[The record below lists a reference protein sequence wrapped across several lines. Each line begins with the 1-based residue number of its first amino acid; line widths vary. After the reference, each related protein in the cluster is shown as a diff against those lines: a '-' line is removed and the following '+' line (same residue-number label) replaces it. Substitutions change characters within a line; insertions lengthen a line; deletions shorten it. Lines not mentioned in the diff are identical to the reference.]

1 MNLSKNWL
9 SDFVDIEIS
18 PKDFADGMTMS
29 GSKVETYMAYADQIK
44 NVVVGKILEIKEH
57 PNAQKLV
64 ICIVDVGKEKPL
76 QIVTGASNVNKG
88 DLVPVA
94 LDGSTLYGG
103 VQIKKGKLR
112 GEVSEG
118 MLCSLGELGL
128 NTHVF
133 PNAIEDGIFIIDFDC
148 KIGQNILDAIGLN
161 DEVFEFEITPNR
173 PDCLSVIGLAR
184 EVSATFK
191 KPFKK
196 QNLSFT
202 SSDDGDKAENY
213 LKVEIKN
220 KDLCKRYSAR
230 IIKDIKIEP
239 SPMWLRNR
247 LFSCGIRPINNIVD
261 ITNYVMLEY
270 GQPMHAFDYK
280 CLGGKEIVVR
290 NASDNESFT
299 TLDGQQ
305 RTLSSDMLVIA
316 DAEKSVAVA
325 GVMGGANSEITEST
339 KTVVFESAS
348 FNGASVRRTSKK
360 LGLRTDSSS
369 RFEKGLDPQNT
380 IPALDRACQ
389 LVEQL
394 RAGTVVDG
402 LIDQNFD
409 DRQKR
414 VIKLDAGWINK
425 FLGTEIP
432 EQYMIDALKRLD
444 FKVDNDKNITVPSFR
459 DDVMEKADIA
469 EEIVRLYGYNDIPT
483 TLVNMQTTE
492 GMLTDIQRF
501 TKKINELLIAQGASE
516 ICTYSFVSPKMWD
529 KLNFSADDKRRD
541 CVVISNPLGEDTSVM
556 RTTSIGSMLT
566 TLAYNYNNGNDDVC
580 MYELANTYLKN
591 ADINKLPD
599 EKTEISIGCY
609 GKSYD
614 FYGLKGMVEGILDGL
629 NIKDIRFI
637 PLTDD
642 PTFHPGKT
650 AEIYQDNVRLGV
662 VGEIH
667 PNVCENFGI
676 SEKVYAAAL
685 SVECL
690 YNAKKDI
697 KQYSSLPK
705 FPATTR
711 DLALLCPKD
720 ITVYEI
726 EKVIKEKSKGILES
740 VGLFDVYEGAQIPSG
755 MISLAFSLKY
765 RAKDKT
771 LSDSDIDAK
780 INKIIDALNELG
792 VKIRS

>member
-9 SDFVDIEIS
+9 SDFVDIDIS

-29 GSKVETYMAYADQIK
+29 GSKVETFIAYADQIK

-64 ICIVDVGKEKPL
+64 ICIVEVGAEKPL

-184 EVSATFK
+184 EVSATFN

-196 QNLSFT
+196 QDLSFN
-202 SSDDGDKAENY
+202 SSNDGDKAENY

-299 TLDGQQ
+299 TLDDQQ

-325 GVMGGANSEITEST
+325 GVMGGANSEITENT
-339 KTVVFESAS
+339 KTVVFESAN
-348 FNGASVRRTSKK
+348 FNGASVPQKS
-360 LGLRTDSSS
+360 LGLGLIHLPDLK
-369 RFEKGLDPQNT
+369 KGL
-380 IPALDRACQ
+380 
-389 LVEQL
+389 
-394 RAGTVVDG
+394 
-402 LIDQNFD
+402 
-409 DRQKR
+409 
-414 VIKLDAGWINK
+414 
-425 FLGTEIP
+425 
-432 EQYMIDALKRLD
+432 
-444 FKVDNDKNITVPSFR
+444 
-459 DDVMEKADIA
+459 
-469 EEIVRLYGYNDIPT
+469 
-483 TLVNMQTTE
+483 
-492 GMLTDIQRF
+492 
-501 TKKINELLIAQGASE
+501 
-516 ICTYSFVSPKMWD
+516 
-529 KLNFSADDKRRD
+529 
-541 CVVISNPLGEDTSVM
+541 
-556 RTTSIGSMLT
+556 
-566 TLAYNYNNGNDDVC
+566 
-580 MYELANTYLKN
+580 
-591 ADINKLPD
+591 
-599 EKTEISIGCY
+599 
-609 GKSYD
+609 
-614 FYGLKGMVEGILDGL
+614 
-629 NIKDIRFI
+629 
-637 PLTDD
+637 
-642 PTFHPGKT
+642 
-650 AEIYQDNVRLGV
+650 
-662 VGEIH
+662 IH
-667 PNVCENFGI
+667 
-676 SEKVYAAAL
+676 
-685 SVECL
+685 
-690 YNAKKDI
+690 
-697 KQYSSLPK
+697 
-705 FPATTR
+705 
-711 DLALLCPKD
+711 
-720 ITVYEI
+720 
-726 EKVIKEKSKGILES
+726 
-740 VGLFDVYEGAQIPSG
+740 
-755 MISLAFSLKY
+755 
-765 RAKDKT
+765 KT
-771 LSDSDIDAK
+771 LYLRLIGHVSL
-780 INKIIDALNELG
+780 LNN
-792 VKIRS
+792 